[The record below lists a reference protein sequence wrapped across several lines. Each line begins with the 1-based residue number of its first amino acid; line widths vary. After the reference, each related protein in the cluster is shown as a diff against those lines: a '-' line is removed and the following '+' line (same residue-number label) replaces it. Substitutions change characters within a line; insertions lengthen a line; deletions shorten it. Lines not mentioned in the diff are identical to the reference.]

1 MRAYEI
7 VRIGKQNLTKNSDK
21 QSRAKVCMN
30 HETRFVIRL
39 GMDVG
44 VIGTYCKDL
53 KTRLVADAHTS
64 LILKEDSQY
73 ARKGGGGRGKEVE
86 IIYIRKFETR
96 GYRRSV

>member
-1 MRAYEI
+1 
-7 VRIGKQNLTKNSDK
+7 
-21 QSRAKVCMN
+21 MN

-73 ARKGGGGRGKEVE
+73 ARKGGEEEGK
-86 IIYIRKFETR
+86 RLK
-96 GYRRSV
+96 